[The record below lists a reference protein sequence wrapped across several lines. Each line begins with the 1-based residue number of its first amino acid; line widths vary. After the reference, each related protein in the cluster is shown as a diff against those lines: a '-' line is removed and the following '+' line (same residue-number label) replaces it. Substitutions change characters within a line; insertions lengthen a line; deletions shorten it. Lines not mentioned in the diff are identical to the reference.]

1 MEAVMDVGNDYGTD
15 NSGTDNG
22 TLDKFHLGISAD
34 GQSCMMIFLDE
45 EQRAIRCTADFAQFN
60 AFIASLNRAASDMAR
75 RRSALGEGDGAA
87 ISALNVTFGEFQ
99 LSSDDA
105 YIEGALVG
113 ESGEIL
119 GIRMH
124 PDVACQITRA
134 MLMTAP
140 AASSC

>member
-1 MEAVMDVGNDYGTD
+1 MIPGNE
-15 NSGTDNG
+15 NG
-22 TLDKFHLGISAD
+22 TLDKFHLGVSAD
-34 GQSCMMIFLDE
+34 GQSCIMIFIDE
-45 EQRAIRCTADFAQFN
+45 EHRAIRCTAGFAEFN
-60 AFIASLNRAASDMAR
+60 TFIASLNRAAAEMTR
-75 RRSALGEGDGAA
+75 RRSASAGEEVPPSGT
-87 ISALNVTFGEFQ
+87 LNVTFAEFQ
-99 LSSDDA
+99 LSRDDA

-113 ESGEIL
+113 ESGEIV

>member
-1 MEAVMDVGNDYGTD
+1 MTLANA
-15 NSGTDNG
+15 
-22 TLDKFHLGISAD
+22 LDKFHLGVSAD
-34 GQSCMMIFLDE
+34 GQSCMMIFIDE

-60 AFIASLNRAASDMAR
+60 AFISSLTRAAAEMTR
-75 RRSALGEGDGAA
+75 RRSAMGDDDTTASS
-87 ISALNVTFGEFQ
+87 SALNITFAEFQ
-99 LSSDDA
+99 LSRDDE

-113 ESGEIL
+113 DSGEIV

>member
-1 MEAVMDVGNDYGTD
+1 MIPGNE
-15 NSGTDNG
+15 NG
-22 TLDKFHLGISAD
+22 TLDKFHLGVSAD
-34 GQSCMMIFLDE
+34 GQNCMMIFIDE
-45 EQRAIRCTADFAQFN
+45 EHRAIRCTADFSQFN
-60 AFIASLNRAASDMAR
+60 AFIGSLNRAAAEMAR
-75 RRSALGEGDGAA
+75 RRSAFGDEAA
-87 ISALNVTFGEFQ
+87 PTSGALNVTFAEFQ
-99 LSSDDA
+99 LSREDA

-113 ESGEIL
+113 ESGEIV